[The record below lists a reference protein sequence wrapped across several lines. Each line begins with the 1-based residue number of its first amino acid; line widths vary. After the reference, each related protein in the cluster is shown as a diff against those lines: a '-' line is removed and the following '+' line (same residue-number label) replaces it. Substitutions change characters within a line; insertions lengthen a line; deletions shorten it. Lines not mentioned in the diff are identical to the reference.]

1 MKIQRT
7 IYILAIPALKKSAE
21 FFRNVLGFTIHEIG
35 DQGWRMFARDKC
47 RIMAG
52 HCPDAIHPSQIGDH
66 SYFEYFVVDNVD
78 DYYRT
83 VTSKGAEIIKPLKS
97 EKWGIR
103 EFGIRTIDGHR
114 IMIGQ
119 DPEE

>member
-7 IYILAIPALKKSAE
+7 IYVLAVPDLEKSAE
-21 FFRNVLGFTIHEIG
+21 FFRDVLGFTIHEIG
-35 DQGWRMFARDKC
+35 DQGWRMFAKDDC

-52 HCPDAIHPSQIGDH
+52 HCPDAIHPSDMGDH
-66 SYFEYFVVDNVD
+66 SYFGYFVVDDVD
-78 DYYRT
+78 DYYGI
-83 VTSKGAEIIKPLKS
+83 VTSKGAEIIKPLKT
-97 EKWGIR
+97 EKWGMR

-119 DPEE
+119 DLEE